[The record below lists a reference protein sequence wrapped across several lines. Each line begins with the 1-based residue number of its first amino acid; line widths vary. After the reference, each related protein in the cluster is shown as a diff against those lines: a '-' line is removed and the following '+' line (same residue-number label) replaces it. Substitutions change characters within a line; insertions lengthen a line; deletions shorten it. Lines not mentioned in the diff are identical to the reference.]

1 VCIDLQSWFRQ
12 TSWLA
17 RGVLMKFVVRH
28 RPLAAG
34 ILLCGALA
42 LSSCGNAYR
51 VIIGPINPVQPTP
64 LPEYYPVVLSV
75 PTVGSDTNQGYATIL
90 TSAGDAAIV
99 QVNVGVNPVYLALT
113 TSGSPAFAVN
123 LGQSSGSSSA
133 TTGSISSF
141 NVIST
146 LISAQV
152 ETTTLPTSSF
162 PSSEA
167 LIPDFANSSYV
178 YVPTLVPGTSTY
190 QVAALARSNAACGGV
205 PCVVQT
211 LPVQGLVANF
221 TGLTTG
227 TRTYAIE
234 PTKNQVETIDITT
247 NGPTI
252 TGSPLPTGSTPVFGV
267 MSPDGYRT
275 FILNKGDG
283 TITAINSQSN
293 QVMTPPGPIP
303 VCGTVSP
310 CPGGAPVSADYYNTG
325 SVLVTANSGNNTM
338 SAINVAENDSNFG
351 TVLYTTPVG
360 TNPVSVAVL
369 QDGSYAYVANQG
381 DPSDTTTPGSISLVN
396 LASGNVDETIPL
408 TFTDPA
414 TNTSYECI
422 QPVQVLAT
430 PGTSYQKVFVRC
442 LYNSQTTTGG
452 AVTNASF
459 IWAIRTFYEA
469 SASGNTA
476 ANVVEAVIPII
487 GNTTYLAME
496 PTR

>member
-1 VCIDLQSWFRQ
+1 
-12 TSWLA
+12 
-17 RGVLMKFVVRH
+17 MKFVVRH

-34 ILLCGALA
+34 ILLCGAIV

-75 PTVGSDTNQGYATIL
+75 PTVDAGTNQGYATII
-90 TSAGDAAIV
+90 SSGGDAAIV
-99 QVNVGVNPVYLALT
+99 QVNVGVDPVYAAMT
-113 TSGSPAFAVN
+113 TSGSPAYVVN
-123 LGQSSGSSSA
+123 LGQSSGSSTT

-141 NVIST
+141 SVVSS
-146 LISAQV
+146 LITAQV

-162 PSSEA
+162 PSSVPS
-167 LIPDFANSSYV
+167 IPNFANTGYV
-178 YVPTLVPGTSTY
+178 YVPTLVPGMSTY

-211 LPVQGLVANF
+211 LPVQGVVANF
-221 TGLTTG
+221 AGLTTG
-227 TRTYAIE
+227 ARTYVIE
-234 PTKNQVETIDITT
+234 PTLNQVETIDVTT

-252 TGSPLPTGSTPVFGV
+252 TGSPLPVGNTPVFGV
-267 MSPDGYRT
+267 MSPDGNRT

-283 TITAINSQSN
+283 TVTAINSQSN

-303 VCGTVSP
+303 VCGTTSP
-310 CPGGAPVSADYYNTG
+310 CPGAAPVSADYYNLG

-338 SAINVAENDSNFG
+338 SAINVAENDANFG
-351 TVLYTTPVG
+351 NVLYTTPVG
-360 TNPVSVAVL
+360 TNPVSVTVL
-369 QDGSYAYVANQG
+369 QSGTYAYVANQG

-396 LASGNVDETIPL
+396 LASGNVDKTIDL

-414 TNTSYECI
+414 TGTSYGCI
-422 QPVQVLAT
+422 QPVQAITT

-442 LYNSQTTTGG
+442 LYNTQTTTGG

-459 IWAIRTFYEA
+459 VWVIRTFYQS
-469 SASGNTA
+469 SASGDTA
-476 ANVVEAVIPII
+476 ANVIEAVIPVI
-487 GNTTYLAME
+487 GNMTYLVVQ